1 MPYIIGIGST
11 SFGKHPNR
19 SFRDLAKEAVQ
30 GAMSDAQ
37 HIHAPQSIYFG
48 NCAMHAFGQANIR
61 GQTVLGPLFQDGLL
75 QKNAPITNIEAGC
88 ATGGASFHAALQS
101 LHQNDFSMAVG
112 VEKLLFPDDP
122 KMLKSFPLFADG
134 IDRQHK
140 EEWMAFYQEQS
151 NKHDLPFSPHPY
163 RIIFLDIHAMQ
174 AHSSIRKGSCT
185 KENIA
190 QVASKNHNNSVHN
203 PRAQYRFPMTTQ
215 QVLQDRDIIAPFTR
229 SMCAPVSDGAAAVL
243 LCSDSAFARL
253 PPSIQKRSIQ
263 ILGCAMAGG
272 SMRDHKEV
280 SVTFHA
286 GQKAFSQAAITPQQI
301 NIAEVH
307 DSTAHCELKHMESL
321 QLCETAGP
329 LIQEGTTQRTGA
341 LPVNA
346 SGGLISKGHPL
357 GATGIGQLFE
367 LTTQLRGEGG
377 DIQVKNMPSY
387 ALAHNAGGMVGF
399 DEALSVVSIL
409 KRASS

>member
-11 SFGKHPNR
+11 KFGKHPHR
-19 SFRDLAKEAVQ
+19 SFRELAKEAIL
-30 GAMSDAQ
+30 GAMNDAQ
-37 HIHAPQSIYFG
+37 HVHSPQSIYFG

-61 GQTVLGPLFQDGLL
+61 GQTVLRPLFEDGLL
-75 QKNAPITNIEAGC
+75 GKNTPTTNIEAGC

-134 IDRQHK
+134 IDRQHQ
-140 EEWMAFYQEQS
+140 EEWMQFYKDQS
-151 NKHDLPFSPHPY
+151 KEHSLPFAPHPY

-174 AHSSIRKGSCT
+174 AHSSIRKGHCS

-190 QVASKNHNNSVHN
+190 QVAAKNHNNSVQN
-203 PRAQYRFPMTTQ
+203 PRAQYRFPMTQ
-215 QVLQDRDIIAPFTR
+215 EQVLGDRPILEPFTR

-243 LCSDSAFARL
+243 LCSDMAFQKL
-253 PPSIQKRSIQ
+253 PQTLQKRAVQ
-263 ILGCAMAGG
+263 ILGCAMSGG
-272 SMRDHKEV
+272 SMRNHNEL
-280 SVTFHA
+280 SVTYHA
-286 GQKAFSQAAITPQQI
+286 GKKAFSQSSITPSDI
-301 NIAEVH
+301 NIAELH

-321 QLCETAGP
+321 QLCEKAGH
-329 LIQEGTTQRTGA
+329 LIQNGVTQRTGT
-341 LPVNA
+341 LPINP

-367 LTTQLRGEGG
+367 LTTQLRGEGE
-377 DIQVKNMPSY
+377 DIQVHHMPTH
-387 ALAHNAGGMVGF
+387 ALAHNAGGMIGF

-409 KRASS
+409 KRVSS

>member
-11 SFGKHPNR
+11 TFGKNPNR
-19 SFRDLAKEAVQ
+19 SFRELAKEAVQ
-30 GAMSDAQ
+30 SAMNDAQ
-37 HIHAPQSIYFG
+37 HVHSPQSIYFG

-61 GQTVLGPLFQDGLL
+61 GQTVLNPLFQDGILE
-75 QKNAPITNIEAGC
+75 KNTPITNIEAGC
-88 ATGGASFHAALQS
+88 ATGGASFHAAVQS
-101 LHQNDFSMAVG
+101 LYQNDFAMAVG

-134 IDRQHK
+134 IDQQNK
-140 EEWMAFYQEQS
+140 NEWMTFYKEQAQ
-151 NKHDLPFSPHPY
+151 KHSLPFSPHPY

-174 AHSSIRKGSCT
+174 AHSSIKKGHCT
-185 KENIA
+185 QEHIA
-190 QVASKNHNNSVHN
+190 QVASKNHNNSVQN
-203 PRAQYRFPMTTQ
+203 PRAQYRFPMTSQ
-215 QVLQDRDIIAPFTR
+215 QVLADRDIITPFTR

-243 LCSDSAFARL
+243 LCSDSAFAKL
-253 PPSIQKRSIQ
+253 PRDIQNRSVQ
-263 ILGCAMAGG
+263 ILGCAMSGG
-272 SMRDHKEV
+272 YMRDHNED
-280 SVTFHA
+280 SVTYHA
-286 GQKAFSQAAITPQQI
+286 GKKSFSQASITPSDI

-321 QLCETAGP
+321 QLCEKSGP
-329 LIQEGTTQRTGA
+329 LIQEGITQRTGR
-341 LPVNA
+341 LPINA

-377 DIQVKNMPSY
+377 DMQVQHMPTY
-387 ALAHNAGGMVGF
+387 ALAHNAGGMIGF

-409 KRASS
+409 QRVSS